1 MQGIRPQNL
10 TNAEL
15 LRYAYIIGHDKLPLE
30 WVQEI
35 ITRFANLLD
44 DGK

>member
-1 MQGIRPQNL
+1 MQGIRPQQL
-10 TNAEL
+10 TNKEL
-15 LRYAYIIGHDKLPLE
+15 LRYAHTIGHDKLPVE

-44 DGK
+44 NGK

>member
-1 MQGIRPQNL
+1 MQGIRPQSL
-10 TNAEL
+10 TNEEL
-15 LRYAYIIGHDKLPLE
+15 LRYAHTLGPAALPAE

-35 ITRFANLLD
+35 LTRFAALLD